1 MEKKKGG
8 GSGKKVDDSTI
19 YARFRNEDKSS
30 FVHAHMVGGRGKRE
44 GDTVFFIL

>member
-1 MEKKKGG
+1 MAKKKGG

-30 FVHAHMVGGRGKRE
+30 FVHAHMVGGRGKKE
-44 GDTVFFIL
+44 DGPIFFI